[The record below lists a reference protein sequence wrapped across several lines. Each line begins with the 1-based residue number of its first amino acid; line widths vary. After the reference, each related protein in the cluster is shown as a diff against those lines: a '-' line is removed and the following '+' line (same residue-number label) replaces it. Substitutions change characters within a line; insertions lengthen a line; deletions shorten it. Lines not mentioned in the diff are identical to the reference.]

1 MDFDFDKVAAQNDS
15 ILGKV
20 AAQAAQVQLA
30 AERFDFDKVAAQVA
44 QAQLAADSILGKV
57 AAQNDSILGKVA
69 AQAAQVQLAAER
81 FDLGKVAAQ
90 AAQVQLAAERFDLG
104 KVAAQAAQAQLAA
117 SSFLAAMPE
126 LTPEL
131 FGGAWNER
139 VAASVWRLE
148 RTSLTEDIVADA
160 ADPKRAVEELAK
172 DAAAVEEAA
181 PPGAKE
187 RVNTRLYWLWVQR
200 LSQLVQLAKFAPLV
214 FDMLMKLLDL
224 DYMTLL
230 SVNAEDLPTVPP
242 PDLPTTQQIKPV
254 PSHLEEDPS
263 IKRRPIARAAHTP
276 RGVALV
282 RFIPPGRGE
291 KPRRLGAGFRGIEG
305 GRNATSPG
313 PMWHIG

>member
-1 MDFDFDKVAAQNDS
+1 MDFDFDKVAAQ
-15 ILGKV
+15 V
-20 AAQAAQVQLA
+20 AQACIA
-30 AERFDFDKVAAQVA
+30 AERFDLDKVAAQVA
-44 QAQLAADSILGKV
+44 QAQLAAERFDLDKV
-57 AAQNDSILGKVA
+57 AAQV
-69 AQAAQVQLAAER
+69 AQVCIAAER

-90 AAQVQLAAERFDLG
+90 V
-104 KVAAQAAQAQLAA
+104 AQAQLAA

-139 VAASVWRLE
+139 VAASIWRLE

-160 ADPKRAVEELAK
+160 ADPKRAVVVVEELAK

-200 LSQLVQLAKFAPLV
+200 LSQLAQLAKFTPLV

-224 DYMTLL
+224 PTIEDYMTLL

-242 PDLPTTQQIKPV
+242 PDLPTTQQIKPM
-254 PSHLEEDPS
+254 PSHPKEDPS
-263 IKRRPIARAAHTP
+263 ISANPWQERLASSAAS
-276 RGVALV
+276 
-282 RFIPPGRGE
+282 
-291 KPRRLGAGFRGIEG
+291 
-305 GRNATSPG
+305 TSAQ
-313 PMWHIG
+313 HR

>member
-1 MDFDFDKVAAQNDS
+1 MDFDFDKVAAQVAQAQLAAERFDFD
-15 ILGKV
+15 KV
-20 AAQAAQVQLA
+20 AAQVAQACIA

-44 QAQLAADSILGKV
+44 QAQLAA
-57 AAQNDSILGKVA
+57 
-69 AQAAQVQLAAER
+69 ER

-90 AAQVQLAAERFDLG
+90 AAQAQLAAERFDLG

-139 VAASVWRLE
+139 VAASVGRLE
-148 RTSLTEDIVADA
+148 RTFLTEDIVADA

-200 LSQLVQLAKFAPLV
+200 LSQLVRLAKFTPLV

-224 DYMTLL
+224 PTIEDYMTLL

-242 PDLPTTQQIKPV
+242 PDLPTTQQIEPV

-263 IKRRPIARAAHTP
+263 ISADP
-276 RGVALV
+276 
-282 RFIPPGRGE
+282 
-291 KPRRLGAGFRGIEG
+291 
-305 GRNATSPG
+305 
-313 PMWHIG
+313 